1 MSTLKV
7 NQIYEADGS
16 QFRFNTDV
24 VKLQSQT
31 GSDLGGAL
39 IFDDLDVVFSFVLG
53 GVSLPSGGVSTLFL
67 FCAFSTTSL

>member
-24 VKLQSQT
+24 VTLQHGQ
-31 GSDLGGAL
+31 GVDLGGAF
-39 IFDDLDVVFSFVLG
+39 IVRNFDWK
-53 GVSLPSGGVSTLFL
+53 
-67 FCAFSTTSL
+67 C